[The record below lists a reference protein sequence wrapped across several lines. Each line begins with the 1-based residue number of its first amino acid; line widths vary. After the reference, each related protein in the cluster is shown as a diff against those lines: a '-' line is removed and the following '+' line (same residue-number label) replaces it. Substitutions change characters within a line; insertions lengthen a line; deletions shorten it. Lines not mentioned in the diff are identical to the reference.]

1 LLDSLGQWITTT
13 RSTSSQYG
21 RHITRSEAVVGEG
34 LSGIVYRAM
43 HKIWKQ
49 PVAIKCFKVLMD
61 ASPDVRE
68 KLLKDFIQEGA
79 LLTQL
84 SGRTASIVQ
93 ARDVGTF
100 TTANGA
106 WVPYM
111 VLEWLDGVTL
121 ESMLDA
127 ERAAHGHTG
136 GAAWPIQKVISFL
149 EPVAQALEVVHR
161 RGIAHRDIKPANIF
175 IIGAETNEMHVKVL
189 DFGIAKVVQSAAEQ
203 GSFTKTG
210 GHVTSFTPS
219 YGAPEQFSRSQGATG
234 PWTDV
239 YALALVMPEL
249 LIGRPPLE
257 GDDFIQLGMATADP
271 SRRPTPAAFGMRDNG
286 RARGGLPEGAR
297 GQAARPFRDSRRIL
311 AGGSA
316 LQNMPDADDR
326 QQPRLG

>member
-1 LLDSLGQWITTT
+1 MEHFDPLNIVGTTIGEK
-13 RSTSSQYG
+13 YE
-21 RHITRSEAVVGEG
+21 IEKVVGEG
-34 LSGIVYRAM
+34 GFGIVYRAM

-61 ASPDVRE
+61 AAPDVRE
-68 KLLKDFIQEGA
+68 QLLKDFIQEGA

-111 VLEWLDGVTL
+111 VLEWLDGQTL
-121 ESMLDA
+121 ESMLETD
-127 ERAAHGHTG
+127 RAHLGRVG
-136 GAAWPIQKVISFL
+136 GAAWPVQKVIGLL
-149 EPVAQALEVVHR
+149 EPVASALDVVHR

-175 IIGAETNEMHVKVL
+175 IVGADTDEMHVKVL

-210 GHVTSFTPS
+210 GHVTSFTPA

-239 YALALVMPEL
+239 YALALVMTEL

-257 GDDFIQLGMATADP
+257 GDDFIQLGMAAADP
-271 SRRPTPAAFGMRDNG
+271 NKRPTPGSFGV
-286 RARGGLPEGAR
+286 RGS
-297 GQAARPFRDSRRIL
+297 D
-311 AGGSA
+311 A
-316 LQNMPDADDR
+316 LEAVF
-326 QQPRLG
+326 LKA